1 MGESGDQ
8 VVGDKSLQSL
18 RDQVAPPGP
27 ASSGPTLDFC
37 GPGFPAPSQPRTPA
51 PGAHPSPQTPY
62 LSNVQVLHR
71 LGDVGI
77 LDGAGEGQAQ
87 GEQEALHGCS
97 WGRASELCREW
108 RAETAGSGPYTG
120 GVPASQPRPGP
131 QPRGSRNP
139 TWLIPGPRG
148 GFLYEDNRRPSSI
161 RGQAG
166 SPPLGLDGSW

>member
-8 VVGDKSLQSL
+8 AVGDKSLQSL

-97 WGRASELCREW
+97 RGHTSELRRDGKSE
-108 RAETAGSGPYTG
+108 AVGLGAYTG
-120 GVPASQPRPGP
+120 GEPAGQPGP
-131 QPRGSRNP
+131 
-139 TWLIPGPRG
+139 GP
-148 GFLYEDNRRPSSI
+148 
-161 RGQAG
+161 
-166 SPPLGLDGSW
+166 PPPPCSAPNHP